1 MSSGNTPHSR
11 GNCPRRNKTVAF
23 SSHPVVSVNAA
34 ASARSH
40 DVHSASTRSP
50 TPSSFERRRHSELT
64 RRADKTSAR
73 DENASVV
80 NTDGRVCIERRVQ
93 QRTAILAV
101 LSYQKKLRQSSSTGA
116 AASTSNLQLLAPVS
130 FKLSQRAKEIALETA
145 RLVFLDVYPQHSA
158 SSHRTPICIS
168 EFPSMKQKKRV
179 HPGDRRDDGLQST
192 M

>member
-1 MSSGNTPHSR
+1 M
-11 GNCPRRNKTVAF
+11 
-23 SSHPVVSVNAA
+23 
-34 ASARSH
+34 
-40 DVHSASTRSP
+40 HSASTRSP
-50 TPSSFERRRHSELT
+50 TPSSFERRRHFELT

-73 DENASVV
+73 NENASVV

-101 LSYQKKLRQSSSTGA
+101 LSYQKKLRQRSSTRAAA
-116 AASTSNLQLLAPVS
+116 AASSHLLAPVS
-130 FKLSQRAKEIALETA
+130 LKLSQRAKEIALETA

-179 HPGDRRDDGLQST
+179 LPGETMGCNPQCSKRRRRNVQS
-192 M
+192 